1 MAANLSRSGADATV
15 RSNVRVRKF
24 ANTLLHAVLDAMR
37 FTKYIA
43 PGEQA
48 VIREN
53 DSLVNQAGDQ
63 YIFYLSKPITGNPVL
78 NDDEREGKDAQMNVF
93 DDSVY
98 ISNMF
103 KSVTLVGEME
113 EQRVAYNLRKD
124 ARFQLK
130 TYFADKMHEYIVD
143 HLSGN
148 ADMDI
153 ADGDATDVF
162 PRGHAPTTATSQK
175 RLVIA
180 ASGSHTW
187 TGTTGID
194 GSGELVAAD
203 KLLVE
208 DIIIGQY
215 NAYNP
220 ASGYLKTPPIADGDA
235 EKYLWLVEPAALY
248 WLQRDPDYQ
257 QILREGAL
265 RGNKNPLFTGALID
279 IHGNILVKDEKL
291 RRLTNGTVLCSVSVL
306 LGRNAAI
313 LAKADRST
321 KWKEKYFDWDNKFG
335 VGASIK
341 WGIKKVVFDS
351 QDYGT
356 YTVLS
361 ASPAPARSEV

>member
-153 ADGDATDVF
+153 AGVEQVQLRDQGTAPVRYRPF
-162 PRGHAPTTATSQK
+162 IRPAGIPQYRPRCG
-175 RLVIA
+175 L
-180 ASGSHTW
+180 
-187 TGTTGID
+187 
-194 GSGELVAAD
+194 
-203 KLLVE
+203 
-208 DIIIGQY
+208 
-215 NAYNP
+215 
-220 ASGYLKTPPIADGDA
+220 
-235 EKYLWLVEPAALY
+235 
-248 WLQRDPDYQ
+248 
-257 QILREGAL
+257 
-265 RGNKNPLFTGALID
+265 
-279 IHGNILVKDEKL
+279 
-291 RRLTNGTVLCSVSVL
+291 
-306 LGRNAAI
+306 
-313 LAKADRST
+313 
-321 KWKEKYFDWDNKFG
+321 
-335 VGASIK
+335 
-341 WGIKKVVFDS
+341 
-351 QDYGT
+351 
-356 YTVLS
+356 
-361 ASPAPARSEV
+361 